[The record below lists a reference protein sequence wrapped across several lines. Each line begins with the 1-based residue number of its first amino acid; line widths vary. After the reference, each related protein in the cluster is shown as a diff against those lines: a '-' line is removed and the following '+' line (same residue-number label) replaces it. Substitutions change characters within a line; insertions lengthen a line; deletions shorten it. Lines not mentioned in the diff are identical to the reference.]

1 MCVCLD
7 IVLLILVSLQQ
18 QIQLPHWRYGPQSL
32 KYSVFASL
40 QKKFVNHRSR
50 QSRFIEHLF
59 PLGLKN
65 LVLKACIT

>member
-7 IVLLILVSLQQ
+7 IVLLIFVSLQQ
-18 QIQLPHWRYGPQSL
+18 QIQLPHRWYGPQSL
-32 KYSVFASL
+32 KYVEFASL
-40 QKKFVNHRSR
+40 QKKFVNQCSR

-65 LVLKACIT
+65 